1 MAELLCEKNRFE
13 DAIPVLL
20 DIIAIDRN
28 WKEKSAYNKL
38 IDVFATEW
46 SSTITLKIRNE
57 FDQYFM
63 VDCPRSKPNDKKFAK
78 SKQNLKN

>member
-28 WKEKSAYNKL
+28 WKDKRAYNKL
-38 IDVFATEW
+38 IDVFAKLG
-46 SSTITLKIRNE
+46 STSEAVK
-57 FDQYFM
+57 
-63 VDCPRSKPNDKKFAK
+63 
-78 SKQNLKN
+78 